1 MWTLCRCPALLV
13 KMQGE
18 EAEGDNLTREQEKH
32 RYVGAVLRWWK
43 SKFSWKE
50 EGGGLGLVSLHVAS

>member
-1 MWTLCRCPALLV
+1 
-13 KMQGE
+13 MQGGE

-32 RYVGAVLRWWK
+32 RYVGAVLRQWK